1 MSLIEEEG
9 KKHYVLIKDFNT
21 FIYDCLQA
29 FSTAEI
35 SKRHINSCFKINEK
49 EMIKT
54 PKKGENIRFKRYG
67 NKVKSAFMIYV
78 DFESFI
84 VPKDNGKQ
92 NPSQQVLYEQV

>member
-1 MSLIEEEG
+1 MFLSKISILSYMIAYKLLAQQKYQKVILIVALKLM
-9 KKHYVLIKDFNT
+9 KKKWLR
-21 FIYDCLQA
+21 L
-29 FSTAEI
+29 
-35 SKRHINSCFKINEK
+35 
-49 EMIKT
+49 
-54 PKKGENIRFKRYG
+54 KRYG